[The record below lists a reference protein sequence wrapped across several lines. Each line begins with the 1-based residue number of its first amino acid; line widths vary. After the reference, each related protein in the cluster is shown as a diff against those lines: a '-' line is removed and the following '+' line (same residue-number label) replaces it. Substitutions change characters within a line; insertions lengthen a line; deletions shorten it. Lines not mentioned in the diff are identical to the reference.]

1 MEFMMPLKPYDEFD
15 KATFDEK
22 LDKIK
27 AMNELERLQAIN
39 DATEE
44 EANKIRLIFIPPCY
58 SD

>member
-1 MEFMMPLKPYDEFD
+1 MMPLKPDDEFY

-39 DATEE
+39 DAEE